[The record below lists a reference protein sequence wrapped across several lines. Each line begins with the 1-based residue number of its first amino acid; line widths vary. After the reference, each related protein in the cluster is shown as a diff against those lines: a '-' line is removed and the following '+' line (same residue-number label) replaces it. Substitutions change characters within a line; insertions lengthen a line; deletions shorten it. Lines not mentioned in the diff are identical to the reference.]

1 MTRPNELTQATCH
14 VGVDRAASPTAQGA
28 AGSGHVAAA
37 RGALSVAMH
46 GGTDVVRCSTVVVRP
61 SHGARRRAQAAS
73 SRRLARI
80 LLNLHHTGNGAGGQS
95 PQTLLALHRE
105 PFRTTASLR
114 ARHGRMPVRFDRPP
128 PPSNNA
134 ISDRRSD
141 AMRHRN
147 TT

>member
-1 MTRPNELTQATCH
+1 MATA
-14 VGVDRAASPTAQGA
+14 RAWRA
-28 AGSGHVAAA
+28 HA
-37 RGALSVAMH
+37 RS
-46 GGTDVVRCSTVVVRP
+46 RP
-61 SHGARRRAQAAS
+61 SHGARRRAKAAS

-80 LLNLHHTGNGAGGQS
+80 LLNLRHTGNGAGGQS

-141 AMRHRN
+141 AMRHRK